1 MSAFP
6 TRKGYRA
13 TAVDYRDGKPR
24 VTCWEKIGDDTAQ
37 DDHIADPGKKV
48 RRGVVA
54 AERQPQRDLFSG
66 D

>member
-24 VTCWEKIGDDTAQ
+24 VTCWEKIGETEQ

-48 RRGVVA
+48 RRGVIA
-54 AERQPQRDLFSG
+54 AERKPQGDLFGG